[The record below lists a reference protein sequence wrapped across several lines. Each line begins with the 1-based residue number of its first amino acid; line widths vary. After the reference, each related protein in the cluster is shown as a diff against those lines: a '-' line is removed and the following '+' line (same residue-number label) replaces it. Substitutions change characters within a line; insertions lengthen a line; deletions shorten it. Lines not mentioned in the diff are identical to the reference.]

1 MANSR
6 RKIMDMERKLNLTK
20 STTGKSERIA
30 SALAKPAKLKPSEKA
45 VAAAVINPRRVLDQ
59 SRALARAKGS
69 VARAEKKATAAKMLK
84 ATTGGTAAKKT
95 TEKMKSMPKA
105 KITGTAT
112 SKPQVSGSMI
122 GSQPRTVA
130 KSKQQVK
137 SMIKK
142 TGKK

>member
-1 MANSR
+1 MASSR

-69 VARAEKKATAAKMLK
+69 VARAEKKAVAAKMLK
-84 ATTGGTAAKKT
+84 ATTGGT
-95 TEKMKSMPKA
+95 EKMKSMPKV

-112 SKPQVSGSMI
+112 SKPRISGSMI
-122 GSQPRTVA
+122 GSQPKTVA
-130 KSKQQVK
+130 KSKTK
-137 SMIKK
+137 ATSLTKK
-142 TGKK
+142 TSKK

>member
-1 MANSR
+1 MASSR

-45 VAAAVINPRRVLDQ
+45 TAAAVINPRRVLDQ

-84 ATTGGTAAKKT
+84 ATTGGT
-95 TEKMKSMPKA
+95 EKMKSMPQV
-105 KITGTAT
+105 KITGTAS
-112 SKPQVSGSMI
+112 SKPRVSGSMI
-122 GSQPRTVA
+122 SSQPKTVA
-130 KSKQQVK
+130 KSKTK
-137 SMIKK
+137 ATSLTKK

>member
-1 MANSR
+1 MASSR

-69 VARAEKKATAAKMLK
+69 VARAEKKAVAAKMLK
-84 ATTGGTAAKKT
+84 ATTGGTAAKKQAPKPT
-95 TEKMKSMPKA
+95 AKKAPAKPTSSFGGNLRQNMK
-105 KITGTAT
+105 
-112 SKPQVSGSMI
+112 
-122 GSQPRTVA
+122 
-130 KSKQQVK
+130 KSK
-137 SMIKK
+137 
-142 TGKK
+142 